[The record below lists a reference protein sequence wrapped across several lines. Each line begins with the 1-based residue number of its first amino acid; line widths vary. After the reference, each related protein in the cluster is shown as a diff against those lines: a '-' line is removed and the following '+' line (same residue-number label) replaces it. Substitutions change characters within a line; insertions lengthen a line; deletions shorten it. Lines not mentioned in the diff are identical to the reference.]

1 MASDQFSIGPGGI
14 ETLHLPDATLR
25 FQHDFY
31 APDFCRQAMAG
42 LTDQTTWRHEKI
54 VLFGKQHWQPRLVA
68 AHGDPG
74 TAYRYSGLTLPMH
87 DWTPL
92 LSQIREAVE
101 QAAGR
106 RFNSVL
112 LNFYRDQQDS
122 MGWHSDDES
131 ELGPSPVI
139 ASVSFGATR
148 AFRLKH
154 KTRRDLR
161 TMTLGLTNGSLLLM
175 EGTTQQFWK
184 HAVEKSRIATG
195 ARINLTFRQLV
206 RSAPP
211 NPRQRTQIPDQP
223 VL

>member
-1 MASDQFSIGPGGI
+1 MAPDLFAGAPAAI
-14 ETLHLPDATLR
+14 EILQLPDATLR

-31 APDFCRQAMAG
+31 APDFCRQALAE
-42 LTDQTTWRHEKI
+42 LTNQTAWRHEQI
-54 VLFGKQHWQPRLVA
+54 VLFGKKHWQPRLVA

-92 LSQIREAVE
+92 LSQIRQAVE

-106 RFNSVL
+106 SFNSVL
-112 LNFYRDQQDS
+112 LNFYRDEQDS
-122 MGWHSDDES
+122 MGWHSDDEA
-131 ELGPSPVI
+131 ELGPAPVI

-148 AFRLKH
+148 VFRLKH
-154 KTRRDLR
+154 KTRRELPTVNLDL
-161 TMTLGLTNGSLLLM
+161 TDGSLLLM

-184 HAVEKSRIATG
+184 HAVEKSRVAAG

-206 RSAPP
+206 RCAPS
-211 NPRQRTQIPDQP
+211 NQRQRTEDCCRP